1 MDSGESVFGNLIHLE
16 LLSINTNKL
25 TQLNSSKAFAN
36 LSRLTELCLNDNAL
50 ASIDAD
56 VFEGLTSLKVLD
68 LSSNRLSALTTQL
81 VRLDNLE
88 TLFISGNGLESLG
101 KQLFSVNATSKIYWL
116 DFSQN
121 KLHAQDL
128 AFLNHAANQL
138 WSGMNYL
145 FLSNNRLTAL
155 NESSFHGLTNLTHL
169 ALDNNL
175 LTQIDANT
183 FRGLYTLQNVSLGG
197 NPLALSDRK
206 YVLNLCRVNGINCT
220 IFI

>member
-1 MDSGESVFGNLIHLE
+1 MDSGDSVFGNLLHLE
-16 LLSINTNKL
+16 LLSINSNKL

-36 LSRLTELCLNDNAL
+36 LSRLTELYISENAL

-56 VFEGLTSLKVLD
+56 VFDALTSLKVLD

-81 VRLDNLE
+81 LGLDNLE

-128 AFLNHAANQL
+128 AFLNAHNQL

-145 FLSNNRLTAL
+145 LLANNQLTAL

-169 ALDNNL
+169 ALENNL
-175 LTQIDANT
+175 LTHIDANT
-183 FRGLYTLQNVSLGG
+183 FRGLNTLQNVSLGG
-197 NPLALSDRK
+197 NPLAFSDHK
-206 YVLNLCRVNGINCT
+206 YVLGLCRVNGINCT
-220 IFI
+220 ISI